1 MNLMFPRLNR
11 WFPCSRPLFTR
22 VYNSEL
28 LRTTIVLPTYV
39 TQLIEFFRLVR
50 VTVYHTHVTPQ
61 YQKQI
66 DDKNSSDL
74 SRISEKKLLDM
85 VFWSSPLVNSELNL
99 VCRPGVARYVSATT
113 SGLSYQKLCNL
124 WNLTRVAVC
133 ILSCFKWIIFN
144 SACSSRRCFVFVLK
158 RRLLFQVCR
167 LNVLDL
173 SHRLTSLLTM
183 ANPVSIIIVC
193 LFKLVMRKRRISRL
207 IESNVWCCWRR
218 QWSQR
223 TYQCPAWLTR
233 ISSRRLKERIPNMNT
248 PLRSKECL
256 LVTLPLQWLQGI
268 RGCFTMHKFSVGWLK
283 HSTRSFIKYQKERHF
298 SFKIAVVLVRNA
310 SVPAIEEKCN
320 VVAWITSAITH
331 ASSSFLQITG
341 SKLPW

>member
-1 MNLMFPRLNR
+1 MG
-11 WFPCSRPLFTR
+11 
-22 VYNSEL
+22 
-28 LRTTIVLPTYV
+28 
-39 TQLIEFFRLVR
+39 
-50 VTVYHTHVTPQ
+50 TVYHTHVTPQ

-158 RRLLFQVCR
+158 RRLLFQ
-167 LNVLDL
+167 
-173 SHRLTSLLTM
+173 
-183 ANPVSIIIVC
+183 
-193 LFKLVMRKRRISRL
+193 LVMRKRRISRL